1 MDRLFIDTNVM
12 LDLLGEREPFY
23 NSAAILAT
31 LADKG
36 KIKIFVS
43 ALSFSTVFYILSKY
57 ESTGKI
63 IEKFRKFRVI
73 SETVDLTNKIIDK
86 ALTSDFTDF
95 EDAMQYFSAIEK
107 DCNLLITRN
116 VKDFKMADIPV
127 MTPDEY
133 LTK

>member
-36 KIKIFVS
+36 KVEIFVS

-73 SETVDLTNKIIDK
+73 SKTADLTNKIIDK

-107 DCNLLITRN
+107 DCNLLISRN

-127 MTPDEY
+127 LTPDEY
-133 LTK
+133 LSK